1 MLVILG
7 YFSQVPREP
16 PHFERQPVSSFRE
29 VFLGRSFQSQLCS
42 VTLLSSLQD
51 SDSATVSC
59 FFVFPSCCCIFL
71 TVCFS
76 LRRFL
81 LLIMLLPFFG
91 VLY

>member
-29 VFLGRSFQSQLCS
+29 VFSGRSFQSQLCS

-51 SDSATVSC
+51 SGSA
-59 FFVFPSCCCIFL
+59 PFL
-71 TVCFS
+71 AALSPLPAAV
-76 LRRFL
+76 RF
-81 LLIMLLPFFG
+81 
-91 VLY
+91 